1 MSKPGRFLSR
11 WSRLKLA
18 PVAETGA
25 EAEQQVPAAT
35 VPPTAAAA
43 VEGGSP
49 AGVDQVAEP
58 AALPDIASLA
68 LDSDFTA
75 FLKDE
80 VSEGLRRQALK
91 KLFNDPHFNVMDGLD
106 IYIDDYSVST
116 PIPPE
121 LLAKLRS
128 AAEWLADR
136 DEKDDGGAAA
146 ESTSQQVAQT
156 PDEQS
161 AGDALLPEAGTTEPA
176 PTEPAPT
183 EPSQPCPAAAGGEAS
198 PVGVDAAP
206 IDHAASAGR

>member
-1 MSKPGRFLSR
+1 MSTPGRFLSR

-18 PVAETGA
+18 PVAENRA

-35 VPPTAAAA
+35 VPPAAAAA

-136 DEKDDGGAAA
+136 DEKEDAAA

-156 PDEQS
+156 PDEPS
-161 AGDALLPEAGTTEPA
+161 AGDALLPEAGA
-176 PTEPAPT
+176 TEPAPT
-183 EPSQPCPAAAGGEAS
+183 EPSQLCPAAAGDEAS
-198 PVGVDAAP
+198 PAGGVEAAP

>member
-1 MSKPGRFLSR
+1 MSTPGRFLSR

-18 PVAETGA
+18 PVAETGV
-25 EAEQQVPAAT
+25 EVEQQIPAVA
-35 VPPTAAAA
+35 VPPAAAAA
-43 VEGGSP
+43 VEGGAP

-136 DEKDDGGAAA
+136 DEKEGADAA
-146 ESTSQQVAQT
+146 VESTSQQVAQT
-156 PDEQS
+156 PDEPS
-161 AGDALLPEAGTTEPA
+161 AGDALLPEAGATEPA
-176 PTEPAPT
+176 LT

-198 PVGVDAAP
+198 PAGGVEAAP
-206 IDHAASAGR
+206 IDRAASAGH

>member
-1 MSKPGRFLSR
+1 MSTPGRFLSR

-18 PVAETGA
+18 PVAETRA
-25 EAEQQVPAAT
+25 EAEQQAPAAT
-35 VPPTAAAA
+35 VPPAAAAA

-136 DEKDDGGAAA
+136 DEKEDAAA

-156 PDEQS
+156 PDEAS
-161 AGDALLPEAGTTEPA
+161 AGDALLPEAGAAEPA
-176 PTEPAPT
+176 PSA
-183 EPSQPCPAAAGGEAS
+183 PSQPCPAIAGGEAS
-198 PVGVDAAP
+198 PAGGVEAAP
-206 IDHAASAGR
+206 IEQSASSGR